1 MMVLQVNNLK
11 SHFFTE
17 EGIIKAVD
25 GINFNI
31 AEGEILGIVGETGC
45 GKTVTAL
52 SIMRL
57 LPEPGRIIDGEIFFK
72 GEDLLK
78 KDKDAM
84 RRIRGKEI
92 SMIFQDPLASF
103 NPVFKIGDQI
113 AEILQIHLD
122 INKKKA
128 LEKAQESLELVKI
141 HKSEEMLNQYPHE
154 LSGGMRQ
161 RAMIAMAIACNPSLL
176 IADEPTTAL
185 DVTIQSHILELI
197 RDLIKK
203 LNFSVLLITHNLG
216 VVAEICD
223 RVAIM
228 NKGKIVEQGDV
239 SQIFNAP
246 SNEYTKNLLNII
258 HSLYE

>member
-1 MMVLQVNNLK
+1 
-11 SHFFTE
+11 
-17 EGIIKAVD
+17 
-25 GINFNI
+25 
-31 AEGEILGIVGETGC
+31 
-45 GKTVTAL
+45 
-52 SIMRL
+52 
-57 LPEPGRIIDGEIFFK
+57 
-72 GEDLLK
+72 
-78 KDKDAM
+78 M

-203 LNFSVLLITHNLG
+203 LNFYVLLITHNLG